1 MKRIINLYRTIF
13 MNTIFA
19 VSSKSTGTQKTL
31 GLLGAVLAG
40 VLFVSAL
47 GGCASTEPEVNSLAP
62 SPDFAPVFP
71 LASDRPK
78 MATGGIYGNSQNDA
92 WFGRGRNYQ
101 IGDIITVLLNESTQ
115 SARTQN
121 SDVSRVTKNTALPS
135 GLSTK
140 LGSLS
145 PVLNGLDLSQGT
157 VNSTGT
163 GKAGQQ
169 ASLQGSIAVTVVEI
183 LSNGNLMVR
192 GEKKL
197 GLAEGTEV
205 IQVAGVIRPQDIG
218 PNGTVNSLRLANA
231 QIAYRGVGDLA
242 NASKV
247 GWGTTALHKFWPF

>member
-1 MKRIINLYRTIF
+1 

-19 VSSKSTGTQKTL
+19 LSSKSTGTQKTL
-31 GLLGAVLAG
+31 GLLGAFLAG
-40 VLFVSAL
+40 MLLLGAL
-47 GGCASTEPEVNSLAP
+47 GGCASTEPEVNALAP

-121 SDVSRVTKNTALPS
+121 SDVSRVTKNTSLPS

-247 GWGTTALHKFWPF
+247 GWGTSAMHKFWPF